1 MLKFF
6 LKCALRIWL
15 IQVILSFLVLFLG
28 ILSNSFS
35 DGNYYPFQYGKYISI
50 LITFLVLAITYPVYK
65 LFSNKKFKKLKSSFI
80 YFSVTYCISFIFNL
94 ALSITDSWYF
104 SNGYLNSFSFIYY
117 SFQWITTILQLFL
130 WVVFIVL
137 FWIAPKYVNENQI
150 KELRNK
156 KSLEASVKIRDLKKL
171 LDEGIISKEVFD
183 EKSKKYIEE
192 L

>member
-1 MLKFF
+1 M
-6 LKCALRIWL
+6 
-15 IQVILSFLVLFLG
+15 
-28 ILSNSFS
+28 
-35 DGNYYPFQYGKYISI
+35 
-50 LITFLVLAITYPVYK
+50 
-65 LFSNKKFKKLKSSFI
+65 
-80 YFSVTYCISFIFNL
+80 
-94 ALSITDSWYF
+94 
-104 SNGYLNSFSFIYY
+104 
-117 SFQWITTILQLFL
+117 QLFL